1 MKGFLK
7 GSDGGVFHLLP
18 KLTTIGRDGCNL
30 AIQVFVVRIL
40 TLAVFVRHVF

>member
-30 AIQVFVVRIL
+30 AVQVFVLRIRIP
-40 TLAVFVRHVF
+40 TVFV